1 MNLEPVAA
9 IDAGL
14 DAGYY
19 FLRIGFLLMLA
30 FGADDY
36 EFHARR

>member
-14 DAGYY
+14 DAGYN
-19 FLRIGFLLMLA
+19 FLRIGFLLVPALR
-30 FGADDY
+30 ADDY
-36 EFHARR
+36 EFHDRR